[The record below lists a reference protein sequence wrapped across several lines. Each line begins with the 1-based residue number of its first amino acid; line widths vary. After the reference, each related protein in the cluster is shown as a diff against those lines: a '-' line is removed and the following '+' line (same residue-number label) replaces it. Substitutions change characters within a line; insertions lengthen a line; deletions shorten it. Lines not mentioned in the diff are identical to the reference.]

1 MHNYACAVPSYDA
14 SQDWELTG
22 VNEKESFTTLQSI

>member
-1 MHNYACAVPSYDA
+1 MHNYACVVPSYDA

-22 VNEKESFTTLQSI
+22 ANEKGKLYYTSI